1 MLRIQSCETTLF
13 FPSFLPQKVPVDM
26 VSEYSCPEK
35 GKRRGAAERRREGR
49 YKTFDW
55 AEFTHMRKKR
65 ETLESALA
73 CGDFVP
79 PAPASSPEE
88 PLSNSSTVVHTEMGQ
103 TPHFTKPADSSPLI
117 VRSSMIAGKRSDQKS
132 ADVDYVDAFN
142 YVPNAQ
148 MEEKKEVP
156 AS

>member
-1 MLRIQSCETTLF
+1 M
-13 FPSFLPQKVPVDM
+13 DM
-26 VSEYSCPEK
+26 VSVYSCSEK
-35 GKRRGAAERRREGR
+35 GKRRGAAGRRREGR

-55 AEFTHMRKKR
+55 AEFAHMRKKR

-73 CGDFVP
+73 CSDFVP

-88 PLSNSSTVVHTEMGQ
+88 TLSDSRTVVHTEMGQ
-103 TPHFTKPADSSPLI
+103 TPHFTKPADSSPLTI
-117 VRSSMIAGKRSDQKS
+117 RSSIIASKPNDQKS
-132 ADVDYVDAFN
+132 ADVDRVDAFN